1 MLTNMPVVR
10 SSWCFLVALLAAGL
24 SASTT
29 RSFAQPPPR
38 GQDRPVQRTLPRKE
52 IYVNLSRALGVTE
65 GEAKALEQSTED
77 KGFPPRESVV
87 LLLLAKARADRLRA
101 DGKGVQGQGMD
112 ALKASA
118 DFLVDLVETKKAG
131 WLVLVQNTG
140 AKVDLTTVVA
150 QANQIIGFYSE
161 RAGVSRTV
169 PVLERGVA
177 SRGQS
182 SE

>member
-1 MLTNMPVVR
+1 MLTRMPVVR
-10 SSWCFLVALLAAGL
+10 SSGFFLVALLAAAVFAPATEGL
-24 SASTT
+24 
-29 RSFAQPPPR
+29 AQPPPR
-38 GQDRPVQRTLPRKE
+38 GQDRPVQRTLPRRE
-52 IYVNLSRALGVTE
+52 ICANLGKALGVTE
-65 GEAKALEQSTED
+65 GEAKALEQSIED
-77 KGFPPRESVV
+77 RGFPPRETVV
-87 LLLLAKARADRLRA
+87 LLLLAKARADRLMKEGTGA
-101 DGKGVQGQGMD
+101 KGQPLD

-150 QANQIIGFYSE
+150 QANQIIGFHSE
-161 RAGVSRTV
+161 RAGISRTV

-177 SRGQS
+177 SKGQS